1 MRVGI
6 SCYPTVGGSGAVA
19 TELGKALARRGHEV
33 HFIVTDVPFRL
44 GGFVEHVYIHQ
55 IEPITYPVLKT
66 PPYDFALASLMARVV
81 DEYELDVLHAHYAL
95 PFAVCAHLAREM
107 AHHPVRVVTTL
118 HGTDITVLAQD
129 QSLKSIIKLGI
140 EQSDAVTAVS
150 RSLIADTVRLFETDK
165 RIHCIYNFVDPDVFR
180 PGCGGDLK
188 RYFAPNGE
196 RVLLHIS
203 NFRPVKRIHDV
214 IAVFAGVAKRMPAK
228 LLLVGEGPDLGAAK
242 RQVEQQGLSDRVH
255 FLGRQDEVA
264 PLFAAADL
272 FLLPSESE
280 SFGLVALEAMSC
292 GVPVVGSTSG
302 GIPEVVVH
310 GETGFLAPV
319 GHIREMTG
327 FACQLLL
334 DDALYAAF
342 SERGRE
348 RAVREFHV
356 HQKVSEYEALY
367 REVMQAESGDPRHP
381 GSRA

>member
-44 GGFVEHVYIHQ
+44 GAFVEHVYIHQ

-66 PPYDFALASLMARVV
+66 PPYDFALASLMARVA
-81 DEYELDVLHAHYAL
+81 DEYQLDVLHAHYAL

-107 AHHPVRVVTTL
+107 AKHPIRVVTTL

-129 QSLKSIIKLGI
+129 PSLKSIIKLGI
-140 EQSDAVTAVS
+140 ERSDAVTAVS
-150 RSLIADTVRLFETDK
+150 QSLVRDTARLFETNK
-165 RIHCIYNFVDPDVFR
+165 PIRCIYNFVDPDVFR
-180 PGCGGDLK
+180 PGCGGELK
-188 RYFAPNGE
+188 RHFAPNGE

-203 NFRPVKRIHDV
+203 NFRPVKRLHDV
-214 IAVFAGVAKRMPAK
+214 IAVFERVARRMPAK

-242 RQVEQQGLSDRVH
+242 RQVEEACLSHRVH

-292 GVPVVGSTSG
+292 GVPVVGSTAG

-319 GHIREMTG
+319 GRVDEMADL
-327 FACQLLL
+327 ACKILE
-334 DDALYAAF
+334 DEALYRAF
-342 SERGRE
+342 SARARE
-348 RAVREFHV
+348 RAMRAFHV
-356 HQKVSEYEALY
+356 DEKVSEYEAVY
-367 REVMQAESGDPRHP
+367 REVMSAERGEYPHPRP
-381 GSRA
+381 GA